1 MGLNSTRQLLLAAA
15 MLVAGMLGA
24 AGPALAQAPT
34 VRSPSLHGVD
44 LSMTLQQAQA
54 VLQAELGPLRWRTS
68 ESKERGQVVHMHH
81 SADVN
86 PDLEVALSVDP
97 TGRLLLYFREQKVRT
112 TPPPKPKAIISQAV
126 QKFGQP
132 FLLTSEA
139 TAEAAAW
146 GADLR
151 GKVEPPNS
159 NDDGVCRAWDREPQ
173 DSCAWLIQVNV
184 FTVRPDARGERLTVQ
199 ARLSSPA
206 LLAQANARA
215 LGRVGVHNNIRF

>member
-1 MGLNSTRQLLLAAA
+1 MGTRSTRSLLLAAA
-15 MLVAGMLGA
+15 MVVSGML
-24 AGPALAQAPT
+24 ALATPASAQVPT

-54 VLQAELGPLRWRTS
+54 VLQAELGPLRWKTS
-68 ESKERGQVVHMHH
+68 EYKERGQVVHMHH

-86 PDLEVALSVDP
+86 ADLEVALSVDL
-97 TGRLLLYFREQKVRT
+97 TGRLLLYFRDQKVRS
-112 TPPPKPKAIISQAV
+112 TPLPAPNAIIGQAT
-126 QKFGQP
+126 QKFGRP
-132 FLLTSEA
+132 FLRTSETTSESA
-139 TAEAAAW
+139 GW

-151 GKVEPPNS
+151 GRVEPPNA
-159 NDDGVCRAWDREPQ
+159 NDDGACRLWDREPQ

-215 LGRVGVHNNIRF
+215 LGRAGAQNNVRF